1 MENNYDLPSGDRIW
15 ELASEAKAG
24 RDKELPGRSK
34 QKRKAMNGQAKKK
47 QTKSQNE

>member
-24 RDKELPGRSK
+24 RDKSGGRSK
-34 QKRKAMNGQAKKK
+34 QKRKAINGQAKKK

>member
-24 RDKELPGRSK
+24 RDKERRQIQTEKKGHEWPSK
-34 QKRKAMNGQAKKK
+34 EEANEI
-47 QTKSQNE
+47 TK

>member
-24 RDKELPGRSK
+24 RDKELPAEAEKKGHEWPSK
-34 QKRKAMNGQAKKK
+34 EEANEI
-47 QTKSQNE
+47 TK